1 VLSIGKMVAGSQEY
15 YIRAVATGRE
25 EYYTGSGESPG
36 YWVGEGARR
45 LGLDGE
51 IAADDLRLVL
61 AGVSPNGEI
70 LTAGRVD
77 AAKRVTGFDLTWSA
91 PKSVSLLYGLSDPVI
106 SGTVRAV
113 HDDAVTQA
121 LGYLERHAF
130 VVRRGAGGERQIG
143 SHGIVAAAFVHRTSR
158 AGDPQLHTHVLVANV
173 AEGKDGTW
181 SAPDGRLIYHH
192 ARTAGFLYQAALRA
206 GLGDDL
212 GVRFGPIRRGMAEL
226 DGVDPS
232 LLRAFSTRRRE
243 IEHLLSATGTHSAR
257 SAEVA
262 ALVTRRAKEVVTDQ
276 PVPGE
281 GLRARW
287 LEQVRLLGRGGDLID
302 VGLLDHVVGQARW
315 HAPSPSELDEL
326 VRHTVGPQGVTAHH
340 SAFERRDVVRALA
353 EGLPRGAAVADVE
366 ILADRVLQRTEVVAL
381 PSIGRGAELRHTT
394 LELLDT
400 ERALLE
406 TAQKARETRRG
417 LASAPALRAAL
428 ARFHLLSD
436 EQVTMVER
444 LTRSG
449 AGVDVVVG
457 PAGTGKTLAL
467 AAARA
472 SWETS
477 GLDVLGT
484 SLSARAARNL
494 EDGAGIE
501 SKTLARLL
509 SGFESGSVELGPG
522 HVVVVDEAGMVGTR
536 DLARLIEVTDAADA
550 KLVLVGDPR
559 QLPEIEAGGTL
570 AALVTRIG
578 AAQLTENRRQVDHS
592 ERFAL
597 SALRQGRSEVAL
609 ATYQRAGRVHTAPSL
624 REAQVAL
631 VGSWT
636 SAFEE
641 GRDAVMLAVARQ
653 EVAVLNEL
661 ARAELRRSGLLGPDV
676 FEIGVSGFALG
687 DRVVCLRNDRRLE
700 VLNGMTGTVTR
711 PLGAGL
717 IVSTGDGERFL
728 PASYLEAG
736 HLDHGYALTVHKAQ
750 GLTVDRSYV
759 LATEA
764 MTKEAG
770 YVALSRARAGS
781 ELFVPLDKGPD
792 EARHDPRQRSQD
804 PRADLARRLATS
816 QAKQLATVELE
827 TGTSSVARRSAEAF
841 SSSVPSLPSQRTPE
855 GRERLNV
862 YREASQIEVGSGT
875 NADEPTTDE
884 AESLRRHRSLDD
896 AIKLAHEAR
905 ERVEGERDL
914 VPSRRPTPEH
924 DRSWGL
930 SR

>member
-1 VLSIGKMVAGSQEY
+1 MLSIGKMVAGSQEY
-15 YIRAVATGRE
+15 YIRTVATGRE

-51 IAADDLRLVL
+51 VAADDLRFVL
-61 AGVSPNGEI
+61 AGVSPEGEI

-113 HDDAVTQA
+113 HEDAVTQA
-121 LGYLERHAF
+121 LGYLERNAF

-143 SHGIVAAAFVHRTSR
+143 SHGMVAAAFVHRTSR

-173 AEGKDGTW
+173 AQGHDGTW
-181 SAPDGRLIYHH
+181 SAPDGRLLYHH

-206 GLGDDL
+206 GLGEDL
-212 GVRFGPIRRGMAEL
+212 GVRFGPVRRGMAEL
-226 DGVDPS
+226 EGVDSS

-243 IEHLLSATGTHSAR
+243 IEHLLSATGSHSAR

-262 ALVTRRAKEVVTDQ
+262 ALVTRRAKEVAVDDTVT
-276 PVPGE
+276 
-281 GLRARW
+281 GLTLRERW
-287 LEQVRLLGRGGDLID
+287 LENARIAGYGANLID
-302 VGLLDHVVGQARW
+302 VGLLDHVLRQERW
-315 HAPSPSELDEL
+315 RAPSPGELSELVNRL
-326 VRHTVGPQGVTAHH
+326 IGPKGVTAHH

-353 EGLPRGAAVADVE
+353 EGLPRGAVVADVE
-366 ILADRVLQRTEVVAL
+366 VLADRVMQHPEVAAL
-381 PSIGRGAELRHTT
+381 PSVGRGAELRHTT
-394 LELLDT
+394 QDLLDT
-400 ERALLE
+400 ERALLK
-406 TAQKARETRRG
+406 TAQLARGTQRG
-417 LASAPALRAAL
+417 LASAPAFRAAL
-428 ARFHLLSD
+428 ARFARLSN
-436 EQVTMVER
+436 EQVAMVER

-457 PAGTGKTLAL
+457 QAGTGKTLAL
-467 AAARA
+467 AAARV

-477 GLDVLGT
+477 GFEVLGT

-494 EDGAGIE
+494 ADGAGIE
-501 SKTLARLL
+501 SKTLAKLL
-509 SGFESGSVELGPG
+509 SGVASGVVEVGPG

-536 DLARLIEVTDAADA
+536 DLARLIEVTHAADA

-570 AALVTRIG
+570 AALVSRIG
-578 AAQLTENRRQVDHS
+578 ATELTQNRRQVDRS
-592 ERFAL
+592 DRFAL
-597 SALRQGRSEVAL
+597 AALRQGRSEVAL
-609 ATYQRAGRVHTAPSL
+609 ATYERAGRVHTAASL

-636 SAFEE
+636 AAFEE

-653 EVAVLNEL
+653 EVAALNEL
-661 ARAELRRSGLLGPDV
+661 ARAQLRQTGLLGLDV
-676 FEIGVSGFALG
+676 LESGGRGFALG

-700 VLNGMTGTVTR
+700 VLNGMTGTVAR

-736 HLDHGYALTVHKAQ
+736 HLDYGYAQTVHKAQ
-750 GLTVDRSYV
+750 GLTVERAYV

-764 MTKEAG
+764 LTKEAG
-770 YVALSRARAGS
+770 YVALSRASGGS
-781 ELFVPLDKGPD
+781 ELFVALGEGAD
-792 EARHDPRQRSQD
+792 EAGHDPR
-804 PRADLARRLATS
+804 PRADDPRDDLVRRLATS
-816 QAKQLATVELE
+816 RAKQLASTELE
-827 TGTSSVARRSAEAF
+827 SARSSTGRVRGDPVSSFELSASF
-841 SSSVPSLPSQRTPE
+841 QRTP
-855 GRERLNV
+855 GGAQRLRV
-862 YREASQIEVGSGT
+862 YREAAQIEVGTGT
-875 NADEPTTDE
+875 YADEPTTDE
-884 AESLRRHRSLDD
+884 AETLRRHRSLDD
-896 AIKLAHEAR
+896 AMRLAHDAR
-905 ERVEGERDL
+905 ERVVAERDL
-914 VPSRRPTPEH
+914 GPSRTTPEH

-930 SR
+930 GR

>member
-1 VLSIGKMVAGSQEY
+1 VLSIGKMVAGSEQY
-15 YIRAVATGRE
+15 YIRTVARGRE

-45 LGLDGE
+45 LDLDGE
-51 IAADDLRLVL
+51 VAANDLRLVL
-61 AGVSPNGEI
+61 AGVSPEGEI
-70 LTAGRVD
+70 LSAGRVA

-113 HDDAVTQA
+113 HEDAVTQA

-143 SHGIVAAAFVHRTSR
+143 SHGMVAAAFVHRTSR

-173 AEGKDGTW
+173 TEGHDGAW
-181 SAPDGRLIYHH
+181 SAPDGRLLYHH

-206 GLGDDL
+206 GLGENL
-212 GVRFGPIRRGMAEL
+212 GVRFGSVRRGMAEL
-226 DGVDPS
+226 EGVDRP

-243 IEHLLSATGTHSAR
+243 IEHLLSATGSHSAR
-257 SAEVA
+257 AAEVA
-262 ALVTRRAKEVVTDQ
+262 ALVTRRAKEPVVDETVSGQ
-276 PVPGE
+276 S
-281 GLRARW
+281 LRARW
-287 LEQVRLLGRGGDLID
+287 LERVRLLGLSANLID
-302 VGLLDHVVGQARW
+302 VGLLEHVLGRERW
-315 HAPSPSELDEL
+315 RAPSSGELDDL
-326 VRHTVGPQGVTAHH
+326 VGHLVGPEGLTAQH
-340 SAFERRDVVRALA
+340 SAFERRDVARALA
-353 EGLPRGAAVADVE
+353 EGLGRGASVAEVE
-366 ILADRVLQRTEVVAL
+366 VLADRVLRRPEAVAL
-381 PSIGRGAELRHTT
+381 SSVGRGGELRHTT

-406 TAQKARETRRG
+406 IAQRARETQRG
-417 LASAPALRAAL
+417 VASASALRAAL
-428 ARFHLLSD
+428 ARFALLSD
-436 EQVTMVER
+436 EQVAMVER

-457 PAGTGKTLAL
+457 HAGTGKTLGL

-477 GLDVLGT
+477 GLEVLGT

-494 EDGAGIE
+494 ADGAGIE
-501 SKTLARLL
+501 SDTLAALL
-509 SGFESGSVELGPG
+509 SGIESGRIALGPG

-536 DLARLIEVTDAADA
+536 DLARLIEVSDAADA

-570 AALVTRIG
+570 AALVSRIG
-578 AAQLTENRRQVDHS
+578 ATELTENRRQVDRS
-592 ERFAL
+592 ERLAL
-597 SALRQGRSEVAL
+597 SALRQGRAEVAL
-609 ATYQRAGRVHTAPSL
+609 ATYDRAGRIHTAPSL

-631 VGSWT
+631 VESWT
-636 SAFEE
+636 TAFAQ
-641 GRDAVMLAVARQ
+641 GRDAVMLAVTRN

-661 ARAELRRSGLLGPDV
+661 ARNDLRRGSRLGPDV
-676 FEIGVSGFALG
+676 FEGGGRGFALG

-700 VLNGMTGTVTR
+700 VLNGTTGTVAR

-717 IVSTGDGERFL
+717 VVSTRDGERFL

-736 HLDHGYALTVHKAQ
+736 YLGHGYALTVHKAQ
-750 GLTVDRSYV
+750 GLTVERAFV

-764 MTKEAG
+764 LTKEAG

-781 ELFVPLDKGPD
+781 ELFVPLGCGTDDPG
-792 EARHDPRQRSQD
+792 HDPRQQSQD
-804 PRADLARRLATS
+804 PAADLVRRLATS
-816 QAKQLATVELE
+816 RAKQLASAELE
-827 TGTSSVARRSAEAF
+827 NGNSPVGHLSAVAQPTERGAATE
-841 SSSVPSLPSQRTPE
+841 RTA
-855 GRERLNV
+855 GERDGLRV
-862 YREASQIEVGSGT
+862 YREVSQTEVGSGT
-875 NADEPTTDE
+875 DADEPTTDE
-884 AESLRRHRSLDD
+884 AGSLRRHRSLDD
-896 AIKLAHEAR
+896 AMRLAHEAR
-905 ERVEGERDL
+905 ARVAAERDP
-914 VPSRRPTPEH
+914 VGWTRSSPEH

-930 SR
+930 GR